1 LRILNEEADI
11 VCTNPPF
18 SRAIEY
24 WQILIKS
31 KKKFI
36 VLSNITIPISPGFIT
51 YFAKKK
57 AWAGYHSVD
66 WFLTPKRQL
75 VRAAGHFFTNFAI
88 KNRSN
93 IARLKFVPLEEIPDV
108 YKRFDD
114 SGILLVDN
122 NYIPNDYDLPFAVS
136 ARQILN
142 GVLECGFKTVQLTQ
156 YMPYIG
162 GKSKFKRMLIQ
173 RLRS

>member
-1 LRILNEEADI
+1 ESLKILNEQADI

-36 VLSNITIPISPGFIT
+36 ILSNITNCISTAFIP
-51 YFAKKK
+51 YFAQKK

-75 VRAAGHFFTNFAI
+75 VRAAGHFFTNFSI
-88 KNRSN
+88 KNRPN
-93 IARLKFVPLEEIPDV
+93 RARLKFVPLDEIPDV
-108 YKRFDD
+108 YKRVDD
-114 SGILLVDN
+114 SGTLLVDN
-122 NYIPNDYDLPFAVS
+122 NYIPSDYNLPFAVS

-142 GVLECGFKTVQLTQ
+142 GVLECGFKIVKLSK
-156 YMPYIG
+156 YVPYIG
-162 GKSKFKRMLIQ
+162 GKEKFARVLLCKE
-173 RLRS
+173 